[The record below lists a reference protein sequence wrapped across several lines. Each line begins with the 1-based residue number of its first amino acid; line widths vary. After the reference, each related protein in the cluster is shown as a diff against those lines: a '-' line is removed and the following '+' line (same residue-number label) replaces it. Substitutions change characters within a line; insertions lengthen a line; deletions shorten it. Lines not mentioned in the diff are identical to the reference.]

1 MNPVSLAMVLNL
13 VTLAGFV
20 LFAGWLLLRIE
31 RHTEAAAVAQEQA
44 MRDNQALLRELRKAN
59 DGTEEQIERLIAEI
73 PPPPNLKG
81 LATRTDMQV
90 LTGQLR
96 VLLNRATPMPMM
108 SPAAAPG
115 AAAPPA
121 AAGAAGAAGAPSS
134 AQQSL
139 EDEVRRLTAQR
150 GRLEG
155 EVAELRER
163 LHEQARQNNDLRLE
177 TREANNTQNVA
188 AALRSANEQL
198 MQEVR
203 EARERHRDLQARL
216 DPLTTEL
223 QALRAQMTALA
234 NAPSLAGED
243 LEQALK
249 VATEGVA
256 NVYETQMKQ
265 LQKELDDQ
273 HEKNLQQQEAMARML
288 REKSFIEEKFLDLAE
303 AGEAA

>member
-13 VTLAGFV
+13 ATLAGFV

-44 MRDNQALLRELRKAN
+44 MRDNQAMLRELRKAN
-59 DGTEEQIERLIAEI
+59 DGTEDQIRQLIAEI

-108 SPAAAPG
+108 SPAAAPA
-115 AAAPPA
+115 AAAPAAPA
-121 AAGAAGAAGAPSS
+121 APSP
-134 AQQSL
+134 AQQAL

-155 EVAELRER
+155 EVTELRER

-203 EARERHRDLQARL
+203 EARERNRDLQARL

-223 QALRAQMTALA
+223 QALRAQLTALA

-265 LQKELDDQ
+265 LQRELDDL

-303 AGEAA
+303 AGETA

>member
-73 PPPPNLKG
+73 PPPPNLKA

-108 SPAAAPG
+108 SPASAPA
-115 AAAPPA
+115 AAAPPP
-121 AAGAAGAAGAPSS
+121 AGGGPSP

>member
-13 VTLAGFV
+13 ATLAGFV

-44 MRDNQALLRELRKAN
+44 MRDNQAMLRELRKAN
-59 DGTEEQIERLIAEI
+59 DGTEDQIRQLIAEI

-108 SPAAAPG
+108 SPASAP
-115 AAAPPA
+115 APA
-121 AAGAAGAAGAPSS
+121 AGGAQASPNTPSP
-134 AQQSL
+134 AQQAL

-155 EVAELRER
+155 EVTELRER

-203 EARERHRDLQARL
+203 EARERNRDLQGRL

-223 QALRAQMTALA
+223 QALRVQMTALA

-265 LQKELDDQ
+265 MQNELNQ
-273 HEKNLQQQEAMARML
+273 LHEQNLQQQEAMARML